1 MLWVKTMA
9 SCRRQVAGGTGTWWV
24 RCAKAD
30 NSRLEGVYIKPDS
43 QLHEFSLKKAK
54 KGGNGKR
61 IGSKPVRL
69 QQSWTLTAE
78 VVEGPCKHI
87 SISVKRPLQNL
98 IPVRPRALRI
108 KRQHLMLAVASGL
121 SYTHVASCSLFH
133 NKLSPREGSITIWT
147 LTEPFRWE
155 VTLSQIGHSMPSCTA
170 SGSHRTCR

>member
-1 MLWVKTMA
+1 M
-9 SCRRQVAGGTGTWWV
+9 

-54 KGGNGKR
+54 KGRKR
-61 IGSKPVRL
+61 KTDWIKTGSIAAKLDADSGSSCR
-69 QQSWTLTAE
+69 
-78 VVEGPCKHI
+78 PCKHI

-98 IPVRPRALRI
+98 IPVRPWALRI
-108 KRQHLMLAVASGL
+108 KRQRLMLAVASGL
-121 SYTHVASCSLFH
+121 SYTHVASCSLLH

-155 VTLSQIGHSMPSCTA
+155 VTLSQNGHSMTSCTA